1 MDDEPWD
8 EYAHEE
14 ILQAVVRHLLSADD
28 LDQICADADLPALI
42 DATGQPVTITSAH
55 TYRDAGVLTLDRGV
69 WLELSDGSRFGLTV
83 TVSRRPCGE
92 VTLLPPGNA
101 TPAAH
106 DADTPV
112 RRHHSR
118 PAPPRAPQPA
128 PVIPTWPIPG
138 SPEVGHGPRPAHE

>member
-69 WLELSDGSRFGLTV
+69 WLELSDGSQFGLTV
-83 TVSRRPCGE
+83 TISHLPGGE
-92 VTLLPPGNA
+92 VMLRR
-101 TPAAH
+101 H
-106 DADTPV
+106 DAPP
-112 RRHHSR
+112 
-118 PAPPRAPQPA
+118 PASGPPRRRRLRHAA
-128 PVIPTWPIPG
+128 G
-138 SPEVGHGPRPAHE
+138 RCSC